1 MSTSPVAGF
10 LSFLNRLFPHRQFY
24 LRSRGSV
31 QFFEFS
37 PTFQMTIAFI
47 SLVVLGWVAYSSV
60 VVIFKEQIITAKD
73 QRYASMQTAYES
85 RVSQMQLAYD
95 ELNGLLVLAEE
106 RFQNATRD
114 LEAKHRQLQTLLM
127 QKQAMDKQ
135 VGGLRRQV
143 AMMGSYMG
151 PVYSRMASTDG
162 SNTLMM
168 QMASLEPAMR
178 ESRTQKSIDDS
189 AIASV
194 AAAVGPIGGP
204 NGKKS
209 SLGQN
214 HVVQRIGAL
223 EVRLNAIKKQQ
234 LTLLGELRD
243 SASGQIDH
251 YQKILSTT
259 EIPFETVISQVGGGS
274 NRRSRSRN
282 AGGMGGPYL
291 LPGLG
296 AEVRAAAIDGV
307 TDEFEKQFA
316 DVAQIY
322 GRLDNLTTAMTRLPL
337 VTPIDHGLY
346 HSTSGFG
353 YRVDPFTGRVAFH
366 SGADM
371 AGEFGTPVMSTLPGR
386 VISAELRGPYGLCVE
401 IDHGNGIRTR
411 YGHLKTISVKQG
423 DFVQFRQKIATMG
436 SSGRSTGP
444 HLHYEIWFNDVVRSP
459 TKFFDAGR
467 NVYKG

>member
-10 LSFLNRLFPHRQFY
+10 LAFLHRLFPHRQFY

-37 PTFQMTIAFI
+37 PAFQMTIAFG
-47 SLVVLGWVAYSSV
+47 SLVVLGWVAYASV

-73 QRYASMQTAYES
+73 QRYASMQSAYEG

-114 LEAKHRQLQTLLM
+114 LEAKHRQLTALLM

-135 VGGLRRQV
+135 VRGLKTQV
-143 AMMGSYMG
+143 AMMGGYMG
-151 PVYSRMASTDG
+151 PVFATASNRDG
-162 SNTLMM
+162 SNTLVM
-168 QMASLEPAMR
+168 QMAAVEPAPR
-178 ESRTQKSIDDS
+178 ESRTQKTISDS
-189 AIASV
+189 AIGSV
-194 AAAVGPIGGP
+194 AAAVGPRNGSGP
-204 NGKKS
+204 GKS
-209 SLGQN
+209 TLAQN
-214 HVVQRIGAL
+214 HVVQKIAAL
-223 EVRLNAIKKQQ
+223 EDRLNAIKRQQ
-234 LTLLGELRD
+234 ITLLGELRD
-243 SASGQIDH
+243 SAAGRIEH
-251 YQKILSTT
+251 YEKVLSTT
-259 EIPFETVISQVGGGS
+259 ELPIETVIGQVGGGGS
-274 NRRSRSRN
+274 GRRN
-282 AGGMGGPYL
+282 NGVGGPFL
-291 LPGLG
+291 AAGLG

-307 TDEFEKQFA
+307 TDDFEKEFA

-322 GRLDNLTTAMTRLPL
+322 GRLDSLTTAMTRLPL

-371 AGEFGTPVMSTLPGR
+371 AGDFGTPIMATLPGR
-386 VISAELRGPYGLCVE
+386 VISAELRGPYGLAVE
-401 IDHGNGIRTR
+401 IDHGHGIRTR

-423 DFVQFRQKIATMG
+423 DFVQFRQRIGTMG

-459 TKFFDAGR
+459 IKFFDAGR